1 MKSYTKLFY
10 LLASAALLLGGCR
23 PASQPAVTTVEVK
36 PAATQPAVSPTQTA
50 PVEAASQD
58 ATPYPAPTQY
68 SSPTPVSYPNPQ
80 ATLPG
85 YIPPPFVV
93 PTPSEGNGV
102 VVGQMIDAN
111 TGEPMAYV
119 YVYLGKKILLTP
131 GPGYTYGLQEKSS
144 PHIQTNDQGQF
155 AISDVEPG
163 SYLVMIFTPRSV
175 SVVMQPNSDKEL
187 EVNVAAGDTLEL
199 GELQAVPPVY

>member
-10 LLASAALLLGGCR
+10 LLVNAALLLGGCR

-36 PAATQPAVSPTQTA
+36 PAVTQPAVSPTQTA
-50 PVEAASQD
+50 PVEAVSQD
-58 ATPYPAPTQY
+58 ATPYPAPTLY
-68 SSPTPVSYPNPQ
+68 SSPTPVSYPDPQ

-85 YIPPPFVV
+85 YTPPPFVV
-93 PTPSEGNGV
+93 PAPSEGKGV

-111 TGEPMAYV
+111 TGDPMAYV
-119 YVYLGKKILLTP
+119 YVYLGKRIALTP

-144 PHIQTNDQGQF
+144 PHTQTNDQGQF
-155 AISDVEPG
+155 AIGDVEPG

-199 GELQAVPPVY
+199 GELQAVPPSF